1 MHKNAYYVP
10 CSGPSKRIKG
20 DQQNDGACFGLEIV
34 TLTSIINYGGDLI
47 IFGKWCNIWVIF
59 IVENIFN

>member
-20 DQQNDGACFGLEIV
+20 DQQNDGACLLGLEIV
-34 TLTSIINYGGDLI
+34 TLTSTINYGGDFI
-47 IFGKWCNIWVIF
+47 IYGKWCNI
-59 IVENIFN
+59 